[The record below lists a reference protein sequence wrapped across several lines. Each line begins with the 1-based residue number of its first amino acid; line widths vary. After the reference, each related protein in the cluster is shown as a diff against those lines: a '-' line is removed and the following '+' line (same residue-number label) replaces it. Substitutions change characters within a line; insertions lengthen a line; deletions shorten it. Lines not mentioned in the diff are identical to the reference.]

1 MDWSYWSGYTYLTAQ
16 VYLVYILIRHSHR
29 KSNNLKVKSCISFC
43 LYYLYDL
50 IGDWNVRQRQGNAW
64 LKENFSKIFY
74 LKWIILFWLMA
85 FSNSLRKFDLRV
97 DIKYWHGE
105 MMSAITNVKVIGW
118 STIWNVLL
126 LCFPFTKSLTLST
139 PSSYFH
145 INGIYASHSVFVDI
159 LHVVITVAYYE
170 NGSE

>member
-1 MDWSYWSGYTYLTAQ
+1 MSEWIEVIEVVSYTYLTAQ

-74 LKWIILFWLMA
+74 LK
-85 FSNSLRKFDLRV
+85 
-97 DIKYWHGE
+97 
-105 MMSAITNVKVIGW
+105 
-118 STIWNVLL
+118 
-126 LCFPFTKSLTLST
+126 
-139 PSSYFH
+139 
-145 INGIYASHSVFVDI
+145 
-159 LHVVITVAYYE
+159 
-170 NGSE
+170 